1 MVEMNGK
8 QKAAVLLVSLGPELS
23 AQIYRHLRDE
33 EIEVL
38 TREIANT
45 ASIRAGVRDEV
56 FNEFYEMY
64 LAREYVEQ
72 GGIDYAREL
81 LEKALGAARAEA
93 ILSRLAS
100 TMKARPFSFA
110 RKTDPNQLL
119 NFIQNEHPQT
129 IALILAYLNPEQAGM
144 ILSALPPEIQV
155 DVAKRV
161 ATLDRTTPEILK
173 EIEQT
178 LENRLSA
185 FAIEDY
191 TMAGGIDAAVEIL
204 SLVDRTTEKTI
215 LDALEEEDPEL
226 AEAILKRMFVFEDI
240 ITLDDRAIQKV
251 LREIDTRDLALAFK
265 TASEDVANRIYKNM
279 SKRAADM
286 LKEDIEFMGPVRL
299 RDIEEA
305 QQKIVA
311 SIRRLEEAGEI
322 VIARGG
328 EDEVIV

>member
-1 MVEMNGK
+1 MVELNGR

-45 ASIRAGVRDEV
+45 GSVRAAVRDEV

-93 ILSRLAS
+93 ILARLVS

-144 ILSALPPEIQV
+144 ILSALPPETQV
-155 DVAKRV
+155 DVAKRI
-161 ATLDRTTPEILK
+161 AMLDRTTPEILK
-173 EIEQT
+173 EIEET
-178 LENRLSA
+178 LEKRLSA

-204 SLVDRTTEKTI
+204 SLVDRATEKTI

-251 LREIDTRDLALAFK
+251 LREIDTRDLALALK
-265 TASEDVANRIYKNM
+265 TASEEVAARIYKNM

-286 LKEDIEFMGPVRL
+286 LKEDIEYMGPVRL

-311 SIRRLEEAGEI
+311 TIRRLEEAGEI
-322 VIARGG
+322 IISRGG
-328 EDEVIV
+328 EDEIVV